1 MMIYNQSV
9 TYLCR
14 NTIGVFLNLLLA
26 GMQIFLSRKDNNHYS
41 MAMLIFF
48 YFAVCI
54 FLQIF
59 EAINENCIIAVFDK
73 FLFVQIS
80 KYL

>member
-14 NTIGVFLNLLLA
+14 NTIGVLLNLLLA

-48 YFAVCI
+48 ILLSLF

-59 EAINENCIIAVFDK
+59 EAINENCIANGCV
-73 FLFVQIS
+73 
-80 KYL
+80 